1 MVMSKSKYEETRLQR
16 MEENKKRM
24 EELKLNSL
32 VLNLKNSS
40 SKPSQEKPPKR
51 RMIQKKLEFVEVRR
65 SSRNADKPTPVYK
78 EVSVVFYCSFFS
90 FLVILTNFLL
100 SILQVLVF
108 EYERATRNYSRPR
121 GLRDSMENFPVAS
134 EKERAIATEK
144 ASELELSLGND
155 FPCFVKPMLHSHVN
169 RGFWLGLPNSF
180 CKKYLPRRDAS
191 ITLVDEKGEEC
202 VTNYLAEKVG
212 LSGGWRGFA
221 LDHQLIDGDAC
232 VFQLTK
238 PTQFKVYIV
247 RAAGVSYGEDSAG
260 VSNGEEFS

>member
-1 MVMSKSKYEETRLQR
+1 MVMSNSKYEQTRTQR

-40 SKPSQEKPPKR
+40 AKPSQEKPPKR

-65 SSRNADKPTPVYK
+65 SRRNADKPTPVYK
-78 EVSVVFYCSFFS
+78 EVF
-90 FLVILTNFLL
+90 
-100 SILQVLVF
+100 VF
-108 EYERATRNYSRPR
+108 EYERAIRKGSRPR
-121 GLRDSMENFPVAS
+121 GLRDSMQNFPVAS

-144 ASELELSLGND
+144 ACELELSLGNE
-155 FPCFVKPMLHSHVN
+155 FQSFVKPMLHSHVN
-169 RGFWLGLPNSF
+169 RGFWLGLPNGF
-180 CKKYLPRRDAS
+180 CKKYLPRKDAS
-191 ITLVDEKGEEC
+191 ITLVDENGEEC

-232 VFQLTK
+232 VFQLIK

-247 RAAGVSYGEDSAG
+247 RAANVSYPEESTG
-260 VSNGEEFS
+260 VSNGEESS

>member
-1 MVMSKSKYEETRLQR
+1 MVMSTSKYEETRLQR

-24 EELKLNSL
+24 DELKLGSL
-32 VLNLKNSS
+32 SQKLKNSS
-40 SKPSQEKPPKR
+40 AKPSQAKPR

-65 SSRNADKPTPVYK
+65 SSRNTDKPAPVYK
-78 EVSVVFYCSFFS
+78 EVFVYE
-90 FLVILTNFLL
+90 N
-100 SILQVLVF
+100 
-108 EYERATRNYSRPR
+108 ERAPRNYSRPR

-144 ASELELSLGND
+144 ACELELSLGNGY
-155 FPCFVKPMLHSHVN
+155 PCFVKPMLHSHVN

-191 ITLVDEKGEEC
+191 ITLVDENGDEC

-221 LDHQLIDGDAC
+221 LDHQLVDGDAC
-232 VFQLTK
+232 VFQLTR

-247 RAAGVSYGEDSAG
+247 RAAGVTYGEES
-260 VSNGEEFS
+260 S